1 VKIELSQLFLRV
13 TIVDLLDAQGV
24 LLWIDLPLRQNKT
37 APPTY
42 DNINPALEREAH
54 VRTPIIEG
62 KDAAAV
68 EHDKDRTMAAM
79 DNESALRLQHLKVPA
94 STNSLLGTSI
104 SVAPVVASAHG
115 VGFLSRYPLTE
126 TRKGTKIRATP
137 WFRPR
142 CPLDLVALL
151 DTLRGADARGGR
163 RFLALVLLVA
173 TSPAGAQNAP
183 VQDTDTL
190 DPTPPGTL
198 HPEPLP
204 PLAGIL

>member
-42 DNINPALEREAH
+42 NNINPALEREAH

-79 DNESALRLQHLKVPA
+79 DNESALRLQHLKAACEYEFPA
-94 STNSLLGTSI
+94 RHVHQRSSRGR
-104 SVAPVVASAHG
+104 VSA
-115 VGFLSRYPLTE
+115 
-126 TRKGTKIRATP
+126 
-137 WFRPR
+137 R
-142 CPLDLVALL
+142 C
-151 DTLRGADARGGR
+151 
-163 RFLALVLLVA
+163 RFLK
-173 TSPAGAQNAP
+173 
-183 VQDTDTL
+183 
-190 DPTPPGTL
+190 
-198 HPEPLP
+198 
-204 PLAGIL
+204 